1 MQLVF
6 FDIFVH
12 CYSKFCYS
20 NLPFK
25 ISGLLNLFKLHV
37 VPVSVCKGLGSIT
50 VLMEVLVKTE
60 KVMNPEA

>member
-37 VPVSVCKGLGSIT
+37 VPVPVCKGLGSIT
-50 VLMEVLVKTE
+50 VLME

>member
-12 CYSKFCYS
+12 CYSEVCYS

-50 VLMEVLVKTE
+50 VLMG